1 MTDRSQVPTLSAPKK
16 TFALIEEMADR
27 DGPVRV
33 SDLAEELGFTRSTTY
48 KHLATLRELGYVRKV
63 GVEYALSYRFV
74 LFGTRIRGRSPLYRA
89 SNELIDQLAET
100 TNETTGLLVKQGS
113 YGVNLYQST
122 SDRSETV
129 EIDQHLHCTAPG
141 KAILAHLTDE
151 QVDHVVDAVG
161 LPARTDNTI
170 TDPGVLADELTN
182 VRERGIAIE
191 RGEQHPDQ
199 NGVAVAFEHDNE
211 VAAVYVVGHADR
223 LSSKRLEEN
232 IPGMVLGTVRRTKEL
247 L

>member
-16 TFALIEEMADR
+16 TFALVEEMANR

-33 SDLAEELGFTRSTTY
+33 SDLAETLGFTRSTTY

-63 GVEYALSYRFV
+63 GVEYTLSYRFV
-74 LFGTRIRGRSPLYRA
+74 LFGSRIRGRSPLYRA
-89 SNELIDQLAET
+89 ANGLIDQLAET
-100 TNETTGLLVKQGS
+100 TNETAGLFVKQGP

-122 SDRSETV
+122 SDRSDAV
-129 EIDQHLHCTAPG
+129 EMDDHLHCTAPG
-141 KAILAHLTDE
+141 KAILAHLADE
-151 QVDHVVDAVG
+151 QSTAVVETAG

-170 TDPGVLADELTN
+170 TDPGVLAEELAN

-191 RGEQHPDQ
+191 RGEQRPNQ
-199 NGVAVAFEHDNE
+199 NGVAVAFEHQDE

-232 IPGMVLGTVRRTKEL
+232 IPGMLLGTVRQTKESL
-247 L
+247 

>member
-1 MTDRSQVPTLSAPKK
+1 MTEWSQVPTLSAPKK
-16 TFALIEEMADR
+16 TFALIEAMADR
-27 DGPVRV
+27 DGPVGV
-33 SDLAEELGFTRSTTY
+33 SALADELDFTRSTTY

-63 GVEYALSYRFV
+63 GVEYSLSYRFV
-74 LFGTRIRGRSPLYRA
+74 LFGTRIRGRSPLYRT

-100 TNETTGLLVKQGS
+100 TNETAGLFVKQGS

-122 SDRSETV
+122 SDSSETV
-129 EIDQHLHCTAPG
+129 EIDEHLHCTAPG
-141 KAILAHLTDE
+141 KAILAHLSDE
-151 QVDHVVDAVG
+151 QVEDVLDAAG

-170 TDPGVLADELTN
+170 TDADVLAGDLSN
-182 VRERGIAIE
+182 IRERGIAIE
-191 RGEQHPDQ
+191 RGEQRTDQ
-199 NGVAVAFEHDNE
+199 NGVAVAFEHDGE

-223 LSSKRLEEN
+223 LSNKRLEEN